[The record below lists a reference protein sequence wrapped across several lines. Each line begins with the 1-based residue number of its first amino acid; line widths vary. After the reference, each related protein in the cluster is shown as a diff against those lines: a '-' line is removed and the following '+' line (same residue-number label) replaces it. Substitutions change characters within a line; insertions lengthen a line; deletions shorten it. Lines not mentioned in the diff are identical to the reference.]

1 LLDAELESWLRFS
14 LISGLGVRSQLLLLR
29 ALGEPAAIF
38 AASRA
43 DLKGLVSPVLGDAI
57 INAAHRIDYPE
68 LQVTAEWL
76 TDPNHALLTLNDARY
91 PAQLLSLPDPPTLL
105 YAKGD
110 LNLLKKPALSIVGSR
125 NSTPQGLSN
134 AQGFAQHLSNG
145 GLCIVSGLASGI
157 DAAAHRG
164 GLAGQG
170 SSIAVVGTGLDRI
183 YPASNRDLAHQ
194 LANEGLILSEFAL
207 GTPPLAAH
215 FPQRNRLIAA
225 LGLGCLVVEAALG
238 SGSLIT
244 ARQAVDI
251 GREVFAIPGSIHSP
265 VAKGCHALIKNGAKL
280 VESADDILAE
290 LCFGND
296 LFARPAGTEKAS
308 EAIELNAP
316 ILEILGWDPVDFD
329 TLIER
334 TSLTNAAL
342 CEILLGLE
350 LEGKLAS
357 LPGGRYQRI
366 GGGV

>member
-1 LLDAELESWLRFS
+1 MLDSELEHWLRLS

-29 ALGEPAAIF
+29 TFGEPAGIF

-43 DLKGLVSPVLGDAI
+43 ELKGLVSPALVDGLI
-57 INAAHRIDYPE
+57 QAAQRSDYPE
-68 LQVTAEWL
+68 RHSTAEWL
-76 TDPNHALLTLNDARY
+76 EDDNHALLTLGDALY

-105 YAKGD
+105 YVKG
-110 LNLLKKPALSIVGSR
+110 NLKLLTKPALSIVGSR
-125 NSTPQGLSN
+125 NSTPQGVNN
-134 AQGFAQHLSNG
+134 AEAFAQHLSNG
-145 GLCIVSGLASGI
+145 GLCIVSGMASGI

-164 GLAGQG
+164 GLLGRG

-194 LANEGLILSEFAL
+194 LAKEGLILSEFAL
-207 GTPPLAAH
+207 GSPPVAGH
-215 FPQRNRLIAA
+215 FPQRNRIIAA

-265 VAKGCHALIKNGAKL
+265 VAKGCHALIKSGAKL

-296 LFARPAGTEKAS
+296 LLPKTVPAPQSKVLLDS
-308 EAIELNAP
+308 EPSVLDA
-316 ILEILGWDPVDFD
+316 LGWDPVDLE

>member
-1 LLDAELESWLRFS
+1 MLDAQLEPWLRLS

-29 ALGEPAAIF
+29 TFGEPAAIF
-38 AASRA
+38 SASRA
-43 DLKGLVSPVLGDAI
+43 ELKGLVSPALVDGI
-57 INAAHRIDYPE
+57 MHAAQRIDYAE
-68 LQVTAEWL
+68 LHSTAEWL
-76 TDPNHALLTLNDARY
+76 EDDHHALLTLGDALY
-91 PAQLLSLPDPPTLL
+91 PSQLLSLPDPPTLL
-105 YAKGD
+105 YAKGNLKL
-110 LNLLKKPALSIVGSR
+110 LNKPALSIVGSR
-125 NSTPQGLSN
+125 NSTPQGVSN
-134 AQGFAQHLSNG
+134 AEAFAAHLSNS

-164 GLAGQG
+164 GLLGRG
-170 SSIAVVGTGLDRI
+170 SSIAVIGTGIDRI

-194 LANEGLILSEFAL
+194 LAKEGLILSEFSL
-207 GTPPLAAH
+207 GSPPVAGH
-215 FPQRNRLIAA
+215 FPQRNRIIAA
-225 LGLGCLVVEAALG
+225 LSLGCLVVEAALG

-290 LCFGND
+290 FCFGND
-296 LFARPAGTEKAS
+296 LFSPAELTDRSEVAS
-308 EAIELNAP
+308 EADVS
-316 ILEILGWDPVDFD
+316 ILDALGWDPIDLE

-334 TSLTNAAL
+334 TSLTNSAL

>member
-1 LLDAELESWLRFS
+1 MLDADLESWLRLS
-14 LISGLGVRSQLLLLR
+14 LVSGLGVRSQLLLLR
-29 ALGEPAAIF
+29 TFGEPAAIF
-38 AASRA
+38 SASRA
-43 DLKGLVSPVLGDAI
+43 ELKGLVSPALIDGI
-57 INAAHRIDYPE
+57 LHAAHKHDFPE
-68 LQVTAEWL
+68 RQVTADWL
-76 TDPNHALLTLNDARY
+76 ESENHALITLDDPSY
-91 PAQLLSLPDPPTLL
+91 PSQLLSLPDPPTLL
-105 YAKGD
+105 YAKGN
-110 LNLLKKPALSIVGSR
+110 LKLLKKPALSIVGSR
-125 NSTPQGLSN
+125 NSTPQGVSN
-134 AQGFAQHLSNG
+134 AEAFALHLSNG
-145 GLCIVSGLASGI
+145 GMCIVSGLASGI

-164 GLAGQG
+164 GLLGSG
-170 SSIAVVGTGLDRI
+170 SSIAVIGTGIDRI

-194 LANEGLILSEFAL
+194 LAKEGLILSEFAL
-207 GTPPLAAH
+207 GSPPIAGH
-215 FPQRNRLIAA
+215 FPQRNRIIAA

-296 LFARPAGTEKAS
+296 LFSTSTQVEETTTVHES
-308 EAIELNAP
+308 DSSFLDQ
-316 ILEILGWDPVDFD
+316 LGWDPIDLE

-334 TSLTNAAL
+334 TSLTNSAL
-342 CEILLGLE
+342 CEILLCLE

-366 GGGV
+366 GGGG

>member
-1 LLDAELESWLRFS
+1 MFDAELETWLRFS

-38 AASRA
+38 KASRT

-57 INAAHRIDYPE
+57 FNAAQRLEYPE
-68 LQVTAEWL
+68 LEVTKNWL
-76 TDPNHALLTLNDARY
+76 ESENHFLLTLNDPRY

-105 YAKGD
+105 YAKGNLD
-110 LNLLKKPALSIVGSR
+110 LLKKPALSIVGSR
-125 NSTPQGLSN
+125 NSTPQGVAN
-134 AQGFAQHLSNG
+134 AQAFAQHLSGG

-157 DAAAHRG
+157 DTAAHRG
-164 GLAGQG
+164 GLAGVG
-170 SSIAVVGTGLDRI
+170 SSIAVVGTGLDRV

-194 LANEGLILSEFAL
+194 LAKDGLILSEFAL
-207 GTPPLAAH
+207 GSPPIACH
-215 FPQRNRLIAA
+215 FPQRNRIIAA

-265 VAKGCHALIKNGAKL
+265 LAKGCHSLIKNGAKL

-290 LCFGND
+290 LYFGND
-296 LFARPAGTEKAS
+296 LFSVSSVAAKQPKQTDPDAD
-308 EAIELNAP
+308 
-316 ILEILGWDPVDFD
+316 ILDVLGWDPIDFD
-329 TLIER
+329 SLIEL
-334 TSLTNAAL
+334 TCLTNAAL

>member
-1 LLDAELESWLRFS
+1 LLDSDLENWLRLS
-14 LISGLGVRSQLLLLR
+14 LVSGLGVRSQLLLLR
-29 ALGEPAAIF
+29 HFGEPAAIF
-38 AASRA
+38 SASRA
-43 DLKGLVSPVLGDAI
+43 ELKGLVSPALVDGI
-57 INAAHRIDYPE
+57 IHMAQKENYPE
-68 LQVTAEWL
+68 RQLTEDWL
-76 TDPNHALLTLNDARY
+76 EGVNHALLTLDHPAY
-91 PAQLLSLPDPPTLL
+91 PSQLLSLPDPPTLL
-105 YAKGD
+105 YAKG
-110 LNLLKKPALSIVGSR
+110 NLKLLQKPALSIVGSR
-125 NSTPQGLSN
+125 NSTQQGICN
-134 AQGFAQHLSNG
+134 AEAFAQHLSNS
-145 GLCIVSGLASGI
+145 GLCIVSGLASGV

-164 GLAGQG
+164 GLLGVG
-170 SSIAVVGTGLDRI
+170 SSIAVIGTGIDRI

-194 LANEGLILSEFAL
+194 LAQNGLILSEFSL
-207 GTPPLAAH
+207 GSPPIAGH
-215 FPQRNRLIAA
+215 FPQRNRIIAA

-265 VAKGCHALIKNGAKL
+265 LAKGCHSLIKNGAKL

-296 LFARPAGTEKAS
+296 LFSTSVQVKDTTTSAES
-308 EAIELNAP
+308 ETS
-316 ILEILGWDPVDFD
+316 ILDALGWDPIDLE

-334 TSLTNAAL
+334 TSLTNSAL

>member
-1 LLDAELESWLRFS
+1 MFDAELETWLRFS

-43 DLKGLVSPVLGDAI
+43 ELKGLVSPVLGDAI
-57 INAAHRIDYPE
+57 INAAQRLDYPE
-68 LQVTAEWL
+68 LKATMDWL
-76 TDPNHALLTLNDARY
+76 EDENHVLLTLNDVRY
-91 PAQLLSLPDPPTLL
+91 PSQLLSLPDPPTLL

-125 NSTPQGLSN
+125 NSTPQGVTN
-134 AQGFAQHLSNG
+134 AQAFAQHLSGG

-164 GLAGQG
+164 GLVGQG
-170 SSIAVVGTGLDRI
+170 SSIAVIGTGLDRI

-194 LANEGLILSEFAL
+194 LAKEGLILSEFAL
-207 GTPPLAAH
+207 GSPPLAGH
-215 FPQRNRLIAA
+215 FPQRNRIIAA

-265 VAKGCHALIKNGAKL
+265 LAKGCHALIKNGAKL

-296 LFARPAGTEKAS
+296 LFTVPTVAKNQVEQSGS
-308 EAIELNAP
+308 DLAIWDV
-316 ILEILGWDPVDFD
+316 LGWDPIDLE
-329 TLIER
+329 TLIEK
-334 TSLTNAAL
+334 TGLTNAAL